1 MKIFVLTSRIPY
13 PLEKGDKLRVYH
25 QLKELSGQHDI
36 HLCCLSA
43 EKYDQRSVDHLQ
55 AFCSSVDVVP
65 LARWKILFRLVFAV
79 FSSRPFQVHY
89 FMQMQAFWKV
99 QALIQQ
105 YKPDHIFCQLI
116 RCSEYVKDLHEVPK
130 TLDYMDAFSMG
141 MQRLSQKSS
150 GLKRWLWQTESK
162 RLLRYENLIFDYFDN
177 HCIISAQDR
186 DHIYHQSRKSIEIIP
201 NGVDVEFF
209 QRTKDPEPKTIVFT
223 GNMSYPPN
231 VDGALFLANEIM
243 PEVWKEEP
251 EAKLVLAGATPHS
264 KVQSLAS
271 DRIEVTG
278 WMDDI
283 RDAYNRATIFVAPMR
298 IGTGLQNKL
307 LEAMSMSIP
316 SITSP
321 LANNALQATENKEI
335 ITATSA
341 IGFAQS
347 IRSILGDETL
357 QSTLAES
364 GRAFVEQNYS
374 WAAATSILTEIM
386 TEL

>member
-1 MKIFVLTSRIPY
+1 
-13 PLEKGDKLRVYH
+13 
-25 QLKELSGQHDI
+25 
-36 HLCCLSA
+36 
-43 EKYDQRSVDHLQ
+43 
-55 AFCSSVDVVP
+55 
-65 LARWKILFRLVFAV
+65 
-79 FSSRPFQVHY
+79 
-89 FMQMQAFWKV
+89 
-99 QALIQQ
+99 
-105 YKPDHIFCQLI
+105 
-116 RCSEYVKDLHEVPK
+116 
-130 TLDYMDAFSMG
+130 MDAFSMG

-186 DHIYHQSRKSIEIIP
+186 DQIYHQSRKSIEIVP